1 MARVNTVAHETNP
14 WRYRSM
20 TPRFFFIDGQAVW
33 PILLFL
39 FHPGLATLVIAIVSM
54 FILHFS
60 ARRGFGLP
68 QLFGRLRVLLGSPY
82 RYRED

>member
-1 MARVNTVAHETNP
+1 MARTNTVQQETNA
-14 WRYRSM
+14 WRYRSQ
-20 TPRFFFIDGQAVW
+20 TPKFFVIDGQAVW

-39 FHPGLATLVIAIVSM
+39 FHPGLTTLGVAVVSM
-54 FILHFS
+54 VILHVA

-68 QLFGRLRVLLGSPY
+68 QLFGRVRVWLSSPY